1 MMLDDVVEGEGALIL
16 LPLLTLSAR
25 LALRG
30 GRTTVRDGVVA
41 FEWLPLFDNGL
52 DSVCLECWV

>member
-1 MMLDDVVEGEGALIL
+1 MVEGEGALIL

>member
-1 MMLDDVVEGEGALIL
+1 MILDAVVEGEGALIL
-16 LPLLTLSAR
+16 LPLLTLSAK

-41 FEWLPLFDNGL
+41 FEWLLFVNGMG
-52 DSVCLECWV
+52 SACLK

>member
-1 MMLDDVVEGEGALIL
+1 MLDAVVEGEGALIL

-30 GRTTVRDGVVA
+30 GRTTVREGVVV
-41 FEWLPLFDNGL
+41 FEWLPLFVNGMG
-52 DSVCLECWV
+52 SACLKCWV